1 MNPEKPKREITFK
14 KNEEITLNIDDVG
27 NNGEGIG
34 HLRGYTFFV
43 KGALPGEK
51 IKARVMKQKKSYGYA
66 RLSEIL
72 TPSPNRVKPV
82 CPAAGV
88 CGGCT
93 LQHLSYEEQLR
104 HKEKKVRDCL
114 TRIGGVDL
122 STVEW
127 LPILG
132 MTEGKERPWHYR
144 NKAQFPVRA
153 DKKGQPVTGFFA
165 GRSHSLIPVS
175 SCPIQH
181 PVMNEAAECV
191 IEFMREFDIL
201 PYEEE
206 THTGLVRHIYVR
218 RGHHTGEVMVCLII
232 NGDSLPYS
240 DRLVERLLK
249 IEGMASI
256 LFNVNKERTNVIL
269 GSRIY
274 LLWGKRY
281 IEDRIGDI
289 HYRISPESFYQ
300 VNPAQTKRL
309 YETVLLFA
317 DLKGEEKVWDL
328 YCGIGTI
335 SLFLARYASHVFGV
349 EIVPEA
355 VENARENAKQNGI
368 DNVSFVCG
376 AAEDVDAGQDVDVI
390 VVDPPRKG
398 CDTALLDTMVKMQ
411 PEKIVYVSC
420 EPATL
425 ARDLKYLGERGY
437 AVRKARACDMFPQGG
452 HVEGVCLLSRVDN
465 NK

>member
-1 MNPEKPKREITFK
+1 M
-14 KNEEITLNIDDVG
+14 
-27 NNGEGIG
+27 
-34 HLRGYTFFV
+34 
-43 KGALPGEK
+43 
-51 IKARVMKQKKSYGYA
+51 RV
-66 RLSEIL
+66 
-72 TPSPNRVKPV
+72 
-82 CPAAGV
+82 
-88 CGGCT
+88 
-93 LQHLSYEEQLR
+93 
-104 HKEKKVRDCL
+104 
-114 TRIGGVDL
+114 
-122 STVEW
+122 
-127 LPILG
+127 
-132 MTEGKERPWHYR
+132 
-144 NKAQFPVRA
+144 

-218 RGHHTGEVMVCLII
+218 RGYHTGEVMVCLII

-452 HVEGVCLLSRVDN
+452 HVEGVVLLSRKN
-465 NK
+465 MTA